1 MIKFEFESS
10 HLSAHLHN
18 SVCSAVSYENILGP
32 LQQDARRETHISRE
46 QMDWSMVILAQSAS
60 SRLGDRLLR
69 SLRALDR
76 MQQQT

>member
-46 QMDWSMVILAQSAS
+46 QMDWS